1 MERDAPEMEST
12 WNQLRHLFER
22 DDGSLPEIELTGLGG
37 GALREAFASIWRRGR
52 DATAE
57 GASYFDRREGRERP
71 IASAEDAAVAAAL
84 VHRGDAESVHVVVG
98 GLAAGGTALPDLGVF
113 VHPDGLTLDYRMGP
127 AWGPPQVDALFTLL
141 LSVEESA
148 PDVAVRLPSSD
159 GAFDRAW
166 EQFRDARR

>member
-1 MERDAPEMEST
+1 MEST

-37 GALREAFASIWRRGR
+37 AALPDAFASIWRRGR
-52 DATAE
+52 DATAG
-57 GASYFDRREGRERP
+57 GASYFDQGEGRDRP
-71 IASAEDAAVAAAL
+71 IASAEDAAHAAAL

-98 GLAAGGTALPDLGVF
+98 DLAAGGSSLPDLGVF
-113 VHPDGLTLDYRMGP
+113 VHPDGLTLDFRMGP

-141 LSVEESA
+141 LRVAESA
-148 PDVAVRLPSSD
+148 PDMEVRVPAAG